1 MDERDMTCGELLCSE
16 DYNERE
22 LLINMILNL
31 SEEEIK
37 RVLGLS
43 GQLLVPQ

>member
-22 LLINMILNL
+22 LLINMILSL

-37 RVLGLS
+37 RVIGLS